1 MLNPFEN
8 IVEAFNGLKN
18 KNIRFNPK
26 PWRETTNLTSST
38 PVTTSNDS
46 FVDLHM
52 EVAKKV
58 DALIE
63 DMEKNQ
69 PENQDFSQENI
80 QTTLKQ

>member
-26 PWRETTNLTSST
+26 PWKETTKLTSST
-38 PVTTSNDS
+38 PVTTLNDS

-52 EVAKKV
+52 EVARKV
-58 DALIE
+58 DVLIAE
-63 DMEKNQ
+63 MEKNQ
-69 PENQDFSQENI
+69 PETKDFSQENI
-80 QTTLKQ
+80 QTTLKS